1 MATGAQAVERIA
13 QATDLLPAT
22 VFRFARTLR
31 EADKTLW
38 PEAAKGGGKGA
49 AHVEPPH
56 LVNLAIAL
64 AVNDP
69 RDAVRAIP
77 VYRRLM
83 PDKPEQHILDD
94 RDVGIAASLL
104 RTNDAFNG
112 KRALG
117 AELDRLLALLLEG
130 DTAVVLGSAGLHV
143 EFYIE
148 HRVPR
153 ARVRF
158 HAFDLE
164 DDLRH
169 HLADLLYR
177 RPKTPQ
183 GLSRALDPYFNFL
196 PPRLITRTAL
206 LPVSLFAVLAEL
218 WADTKQHHANS
229 ARRQGR
235 RPALIK
241 E

>member
-1 MATGAQAVERIA
+1 LATGAQAVERVA
-13 QATDLLPAT
+13 QATDLLPST

-31 EADKTLW
+31 EANKTLW

-49 AHVEPPH
+49 AHVEPRH

-69 RDAVRAIP
+69 RHAVKAIP

-83 PDKPEQHILDD
+83 PDKPDQHTLDD

-104 RTNDAFNG
+104 RANDMFNG

-117 AELDRLLALLLEG
+117 VELDRLLALLVKGATADVLE
-130 DTAVVLGSAGLHV
+130 TAGLHI

-148 HRVPR
+148 QRVPR

-164 DDLRH
+164 DDQRH

-177 RPKTPQ
+177 RPKMPP

-196 PPRLITRTAL
+196 PPGLITRTAL
-206 LPVSLFAVLAEL
+206 LPVSLFTVLAEL
-218 WADTKQHHANS
+218 WADNPDASRKNHRSPDQA
-229 ARRQGR
+229 
-235 RPALIK
+235 ALI
-241 E
+241 EE